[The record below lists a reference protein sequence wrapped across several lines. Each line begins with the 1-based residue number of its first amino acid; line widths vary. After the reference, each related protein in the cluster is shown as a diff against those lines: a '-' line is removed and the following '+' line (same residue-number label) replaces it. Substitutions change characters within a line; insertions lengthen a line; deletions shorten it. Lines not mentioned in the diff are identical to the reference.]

1 MSTGSQKPGV
11 GALMQLNLLG
21 QQDEKFYELNKP
33 VCNTFTNKS
42 WKQSTRGATEQNEI
56 PFPFVLGSTNKKV
69 IPKRGDMMGNLLL
82 AITLPVIPGAG
93 INDYWLPRVGY
104 ILLKKMRLTLN
115 DIELDSSE
123 RLWLSIHDDLFLPDG
138 MTNGFNDMLGTSNLR
153 LSQEHKIIV
162 PLKFFNCYVPGQ
174 RQNFL
179 PLLGSTRDT
188 ITLEIETET
197 FQNCITSY
205 SGINAPAELECEL
218 VTDYVFLD
226 DLEKEQLV
234 NRPYPVLAQ
243 IVQDVEQV
251 SYREVLDS
259 VTGDERI
266 PTDTLLVDMSEINYP
281 VKYICFVA
289 YSVDAVERKEYF
301 TYLDIIDR
309 ASLLFDNE
317 ERTEHQS
324 KDIYSLVQTYR
335 HAKRCISDKVYMYSF
350 ALDAFDSQPSGHF
363 TFSNVRRVKL
373 RVTLREKRD
382 DVIVKCFVVGYR
394 WIDFENGS
402 ARVRF
407 I

>member
-1 MSTGSQKPGV
+1 
-11 GALMQLNLLG
+11 
-21 QQDEKFYELNKP
+21 
-33 VCNTFTNKS
+33 
-42 WKQSTRGATEQNEI
+42 
-56 PFPFVLGSTNKKV
+56 
-69 IPKRGDMMGNLLL
+69 
-82 AITLPVIPGAG
+82 
-93 INDYWLPRVGY
+93 
-104 ILLKKMRLTLN
+104 
-115 DIELDSSE
+115 
-123 RLWLSIHDDLFLPDG
+123 
-138 MTNGFNDMLGTSNLR
+138 
-153 LSQEHKIIV
+153 
-162 PLKFFNCYVPGQ
+162 
-174 RQNFL
+174 
-179 PLLGSTRDT
+179 
-188 ITLEIETET
+188 
-197 FQNCITSY
+197 
-205 SGINAPAELECEL
+205 L